1 MSDSEHIDLL
11 RNAMQNA
18 YAPYSNYKVGALIIS
33 ENGAKHVGCNVE
45 NASYPQGQCA
55 ESSAISAMIVSG
67 DKYIKQ
73 IYIMSED
80 KAGATPCGGCRQR
93 IREFSD
99 SDTLIKLCSSDK
111 TTVKTLSISD
121 LLPHSFGPENL
132 R

>member
-73 IYIMSED
+73 IYIMNED

-111 TTVKTLSISD
+111 TVKTLSISD

>member
-33 ENGAKHVGCNVE
+33 ENGAKHIGCNVE

-99 SDTLIKLCSSDK
+99 SETLIKLCSSDK
-111 TTVKTLSISD
+111 TVKTLSISD

-132 R
+132 K

>member
-1 MSDSEHIDLL
+1 MCDSKNIALL
-11 RNAMQNA
+11 KSAMKNA
-18 YAPYSNYKVGALIIS
+18 YAPYSNYKVGALIVS

-67 DKYIKQ
+67 DKHIKQ
-73 IYIMSED
+73 IYIISQD
-80 KAGATPCGGCRQR
+80 KDGANPCGGCRQR

-99 SDTLIKLCSSDK
+99 SGTLIKLCSTERTIK
-111 TTVKTLSISD
+111 ILKISD
-121 LLPHSFGPENL
+121 LLPNSFGPEHL

>member
-99 SDTLIKLCSSDK
+99 SNTLIKLCSSDK
-111 TTVKTLSISD
+111 TVKTLSISD

-132 R
+132 K

>member
-99 SDTLIKLCSSDK
+99 SDTLINLCSSDK
-111 TTVKTLSISD
+111 TVKTLSISG

-132 R
+132 K

>member
-80 KAGATPCGGCRQR
+80 KAGATPCGGRRQR

-99 SDTLIKLCSSDK
+99 IDTQVILCSPSG
-111 TTVKTLSISD
+111 VQQRLLLAD
-121 LLPHSFGPENL
+121 LLPNSFGPEHL
-132 R
+132 L

>member
-33 ENGAKHVGCNVE
+33 ENGVKHVGCNVE

-111 TTVKTLSISD
+111 TVKTLSISD

-132 R
+132 K

>member
-33 ENGAKHVGCNVE
+33 ENGAKHIGCNVE

-111 TTVKTLSISD
+111 TVKTLSISD

-132 R
+132 K

>member
-99 SDTLIKLCSSDK
+99 SETLIKLCSSDK
-111 TTVKTLSISD
+111 TVKTLSISD

-132 R
+132 K

>member
-33 ENGAKHVGCNVE
+33 ENGAKHIGCNVE

-80 KAGATPCGGCRQR
+80 KAGATPCGECRQR

-99 SDTLIKLCSSDK
+99 SETLIKLCSSDK
-111 TTVKTLSISD
+111 TVKTLSISD
-121 LLPHSFGPENL
+121 LLPHSFGPEHL
-132 R
+132 A

>member
-111 TTVKTLSISD
+111 TVKTLSISD

-132 R
+132 K

>member
-73 IYIMSED
+73 IYIMNED

-111 TTVKTLSISD
+111 TVKTLSISD

-132 R
+132 K

>member
-111 TTVKTLSISD
+111 TVKTLSISD

>member
-33 ENGAKHVGCNVE
+33 ENGAKHIGCNVE

-111 TTVKTLSISD
+111 TVKTLSISD

>member
-33 ENGAKHVGCNVE
+33 ENGAKHIGCNVE

-99 SDTLIKLCSSDK
+99 SETLIKLCSSDK
-111 TTVKTLSISD
+111 TVKTLSISD